1 MRTEM
6 AAEQR
11 EMLPGILDNIYYTW
25 ACGITEQ
32 SVRES
37 IESAP
42 LEMEEYKNAG
52 FITGL
57 KYYTE
62 VKDDLILQLMRKDNL
77 GIYYARRDLNSVS
90 FKIYRKRNSQEI
102 RGTASRADKTIA
114 TGGITSGESGY
125 SPVMGGETVGAQV
138 YTLRHSWIND

>member
-37 IESAP
+37 I
-42 LEMEEYKNAG
+42 
-52 FITGL
+52 
-57 KYYTE
+57 
-62 VKDDLILQLMRKDNL
+62 
-77 GIYYARRDLNSVS
+77 RRDLNSVS

-138 YTLRHSWIND
+138 YTLRHS